1 MFSRR
6 ARFSPFTLTMESCL
20 FSSSGTRAPS
30 TIPAVASDKR
40 DGEAEISMK
49 EDDAINV
56 AAERRL
62 LRRLALRIMPVS
74 YVASDNTVHIH
85 PYISRVSDFLT

>member
-1 MFSRR
+1 MGYKDQ
-6 ARFSPFTLTMESCL
+6 PI
-20 FSSSGTRAPS
+20 GTRAPS

-56 AAERRL
+56 AAERRCDL
-62 LRRLALRIMPVS
+62 
-74 YVASDNTVHIH
+74 HISQ
-85 PYISRVSDFLT
+85 PQI